1 MFFCF
6 EYGYIVWG
14 YVGENERDRGEGRW
28 IIVVIRLCRGEIVII
43 KNLSFI
49 WWKNMGCFLIK
60 ENDIK
65 IIDYFWVIGIF
76 FEEYIVKCGGWC
88 FI

>member
-1 MFFCF
+1 M
-6 EYGYIVWG
+6 
-14 YVGENERDRGEGRW
+14 
-28 IIVVIRLCRGEIVII
+28 VIRLCRGEIVII

-76 FEEYIVKCGGWC
+76 FEEYIVNCGGWC
-88 FI
+88 LI